1 MTSPKFWE
9 SKSLAAMTSDE
20 WESLCDGCG
29 KCCVIKLEDVDDGS
43 IHYTDIGCRL
53 LDGKSCQCKDYSNRK
68 KEVPDC
74 VILSP
79 SRLDSLPWMP
89 STCAYRLLH
98 EGKDLPLWHPL
109 VSGDKESVHK
119 AGISVRNQIFPEND
133 IAEDDYPAHI
143 KVWD

>member
-119 AGISVRNQIFPEND
+119 EGISVRNQIFPEND

>member
-109 VSGDKESVHK
+109 VSGDKESLHK

>member
-119 AGISVRNQIFPEND
+119 AGISVRNQIFPEDD